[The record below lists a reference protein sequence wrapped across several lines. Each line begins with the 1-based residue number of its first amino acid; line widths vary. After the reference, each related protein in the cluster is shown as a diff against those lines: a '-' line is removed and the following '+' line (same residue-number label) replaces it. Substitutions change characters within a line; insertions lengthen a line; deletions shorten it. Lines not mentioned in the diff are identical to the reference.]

1 MATSQIGI
9 RNSNIIV
16 PYTAAT
22 KRSKQVDITFTGSNL
37 ATILM
42 AKAIFYADSAGAWRM
57 RFNIAYTPTAT
68 AVSETITLTNIST
81 AGLAASQVFSATNST
96 AAQSVLYSVVSAA
109 SPAVMSVAFSAT
121 TSSNREFS
129 GDIALGAEPTAYTT
143 AANMEGALPVDV
155 YIPPASAGIAGL
167 VNNVAGNTAGT
178 PILGKTDGAAV
189 AAGYVGEKITWVSA
203 PATQVLTT
211 SVADW
216 TNAYITLPKGRWEL
230 VAGISAIYITGITSG
245 SDGFAYA
252 CITDSSNNILNEM
265 ENIISAGY
273 SSGTVSVFTRAVIPL
288 STIVDVALDNTVYKI
303 RVKRSDNSGTGSGSV
318 ENASVVRSRFYAI
331 RIA

>member
-1 MATSQIGI
+1 MTTNQLGI

-96 AAQSVLYSVVSAA
+96 ASQSVLYSVVSAA

-143 AANMEGALPVDV
+143 AANMEGVLPVSV
-155 YIPPASAGIAGL
+155 YIPP
-167 VNNVAGNTAGT
+167 
-178 PILGKTDGAAV
+178 
-189 AAGYVGEKITWVSA
+189 VS
-203 PATQVLTT
+203 
-211 SVADW
+211 S
-216 TNAYITLPKGRWEL
+216 G
-230 VAGISAIYITGITSG
+230 VAGIFPALNTELDNVTATRLGLKQYLHGTNYNGGNAPTVSGATVSSVSYGTFIPYQLHDATWRMKFNIELTST
-245 SDGFAYA
+245 A
-252 CITDSSNNILNEM
+252 SSNIQPSINGVTTVAYKQA
-265 ENIISAGY
+265 ISTHSDLGVSATLCY
-273 SSGTVSVFTRAVIPL
+273 ALASSSQIRMTH
-288 STIVDVALDNTVYKI
+288 STATSSITCFSGDIAL
-303 RVKRSDNSGTGSGSV
+303 
-318 ENASVVRSRFYAI
+318 ASKPTWAY
-331 RIA
+331 

>member
-1 MATSQIGI
+1 MTTNQIGI

-57 RFNIAYTPTAT
+57 RFNIAYTATAT

-143 AANMEGALPVDV
+143 AANMEGVLPVDV
-155 YIPPASAGIAGL
+155 YIPP
-167 VNNVAGNTAGT
+167 
-178 PILGKTDGAAV
+178 
-189 AAGYVGEKITWVSA
+189 VS
-203 PATQVLTT
+203 
-211 SVADW
+211 S
-216 TNAYITLPKGRWEL
+216 G
-230 VAGISAIYITGITSG
+230 VAGIFPALNTELDNVTATRLGLKQYVHGTTYNGGNAPTVTLFAGGGTLSSISNSSFIPYQLQDGSWRIRISVYAIVSSAVRTVTTFSINGMTFGATEA
-245 SDGFAYA
+245 GFGF
-252 CITDSSNNILNEM
+252 
-265 ENIISAGY
+265 IS
-273 SSGTVSVFTRAVIPL
+273 TT
-288 STIVDVALDNTVYKI
+288 VALQLYTTASDSKINCDHTSATNTQYAF
-303 RVKRSDNSGTGSGSV
+303 SGDFKL
-318 ENASVVRSRFYAI
+318 ASKPTWAY
-331 RIA
+331 